1 MRPLF
6 IVSIALGALAAPSL
20 AAAGPIYGWSW
31 SSPGPGSFSNN
42 GGRINWVETELTA
55 PAEAPFTLALDNQDN
70 AVPHDVAIRDE
81 GGSDVFKTEII
92 TGVSSAVYDV
102 PALPA
107 GTYTFVCTIH
117 PNMVGTLTAS

>member
-1 MRPLF
+1 M
-6 IVSIALGALAAPSL
+6 ALELDERFADVVVTA
-20 AAAGPIYGWSW
+20 
-31 SSPGPGSFSNN
+31 SN
-42 GGRINWVETELTA
+42 INWVETELTA
-55 PAEAPFTLALDNQDN
+55 PAETPFTLALDNQDN